1 MHFIAFV
8 RTTAMFCQPLRN
20 SQRARLAFRV
30 PARACACCGAAD
42 AAANQEPKR
51 MNNLKLLLVFSTKSF
66 DALVDVGSD
75 LFSDLDAY
83 RYLVG
88 KPFSLHDASTQQT
101 RWCVK

>member
-1 MHFIAFV
+1 
-8 RTTAMFCQPLRN
+8 
-20 SQRARLAFRV
+20 
-30 PARACACCGAAD
+30 
-42 AAANQEPKR
+42 